1 MIACDLHDYVE
12 ISCMFGYQVKFEL
25 KSGQVLTAIPVTT
38 KTEQGQREFL
48 LLKPVASINELTQD
62 KILLTDLRSMT
73 VLTENARFSY
83 IEF

>member
-12 ISCMFGYQVKFEL
+12 IACLFGYLVGFEL
-25 KSGQVLTAIPVTT
+25 KSGQVLTAIPLTT
-38 KTEQGQREFL
+38 QIGQGQREFL
-48 LLKPVASINELTQD
+48 LLKSVVSINELTQD
-62 KILLTDLRSMT
+62 KILLTELRSMT